1 MNWRF
6 LSITISFLAVV
17 LVITFAIAFSFTTLM
32 ADSIYGIK
40 RQLFVAILVA
50 YGIYRGYRLYRMFK
64 TSRDE
69 NS

>member
-50 YGIYRGYRLYRMFK
+50 YGVYRGYRLYRMFK